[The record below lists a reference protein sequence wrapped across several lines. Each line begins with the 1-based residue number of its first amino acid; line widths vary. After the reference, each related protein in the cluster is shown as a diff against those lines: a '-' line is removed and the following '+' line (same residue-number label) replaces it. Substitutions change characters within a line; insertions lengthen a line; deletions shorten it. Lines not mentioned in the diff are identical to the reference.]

1 MVTNI
6 GDLPSVAANA
16 VGGAKSGNGGTDFA
30 DFMKEAGSAALD
42 TLQRGE
48 NLSKQGLTGQ
58 ADLTDVVAAVNE
70 AELTL
75 KTVTS
80 LRDKMVQAFQE
91 ISRMPI

>member
-1 MVTNI
+1 
-6 GDLPSVAANA
+6 
-16 VGGAKSGNGGTDFA
+16 
-30 DFMKEAGSAALD
+30 
-42 TLQRGE
+42 
-48 NLSKQGLTGQ
+48 QGLTGQ

>member
-6 GDLPSVAANA
+6 GDFPSVAANA
-16 VGGAKSGNGGTDFA
+16 AGGAKSATGGIDFA
-30 DFMKEAGSAALD
+30 DFVKEAGSAALD
-42 TLQRGE
+42 TLQHGE

>member
-1 MVTNI
+1 MY
-6 GDLPSVAANA
+6 
-16 VGGAKSGNGGTDFA
+16 KRQ
-30 DFMKEAGSAALD
+30 KEAGSAALD